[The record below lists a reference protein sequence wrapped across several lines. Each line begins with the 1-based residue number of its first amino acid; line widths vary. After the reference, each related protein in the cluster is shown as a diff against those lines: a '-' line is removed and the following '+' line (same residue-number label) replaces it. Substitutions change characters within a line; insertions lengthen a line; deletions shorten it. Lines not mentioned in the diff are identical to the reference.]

1 MRFEFRSRICIE
13 RLVECFLQFGDLVLA
28 VRVPS
33 FDLGRGGQDAFD
45 ATSPTPPSPS
55 FREAIGIDSAHER
68 QQCVVVHLADR
79 IEFMVMA
86 SSASDGQPKESRP
99 DGDHDIVGVVELG
112 SKGIIGLIVPDV
124 ESVEAR
130 GDDRF
135 APSFRLVRWT
145 KALGLGPLI
154 TGELFDDELVV
165 GFVLDQSVDHVVTVS
180 PGVGF

>member
-1 MRFEFRSRICIE
+1 M
-13 RLVECFLQFGDLVLA
+13 QFDDLVLA

-45 ATSPTPPSPS
+45 TTRPTPPSPS
-55 FREAIGIDSAHER
+55 FREAIGIDSPHER
-68 QQCVVVHLADR
+68 QQCVVILLADR

-86 SSASDGQPKESRP
+86 SCASDGKPKESRP
-99 DGDHDIVGVVELG
+99 DGDHDIVGVIELR
-112 SKGIIGLIVPDV
+112 SKGIIGLIVPNM

-135 APSFRLVRWT
+135 APSVRLVRWT
-145 KALGLGPLI
+145 VALGLGPLI